1 MKKLAWLITT
11 GIFTAQF
18 ASASIISLYEFN
30 GTTQDSV
37 RGAGNQALLVGGTAA
52 YTTGKSGQAFNFDG
66 NTILKAPLA
75 GAGLN
80 NFSFSAWVN
89 FQTTT
94 GFDTILKNWG
104 ASQIGAFHLGLDS
117 GGNTIESFIGGRD
130 DENGDPAP
138 SVVVGGTTAAITNW
152 IHVGVTLGN
161 STQTLYVNGQSQ
173 DTAATPFALSDRFG
187 SMSFGAKL
195 NDAQDGAA
203 ENYTGW
209 LNGYLDDVAFFDQ
222 ALTSTEML
230 QVYNAGVSGNSISTL
245 GFATTSVPEPSTFV
259 VSALFACGMLCMR
272 SRKSRKKS

>member
-1 MKKLAWLITT
+1 MKKIAWLITT

-30 GTTQDSV
+30 GTTEDSV

-52 YTTGKSGQAFNFDG
+52 YTTGKSGQAFHFNG
-66 NTILKAPLA
+66 STILKAPLA

-89 FQTTT
+89 YQQRGTW
-94 GFDTILKNWG
+94 GTILKNWSE
-104 ASQIGAFHLGLDS
+104 SQAGAFHLGLDY
-117 GGNTIESFIGGRD
+117 GGNYIESILGGRD
-130 DENGDPAP
+130 VNGSAVDGPN
-138 SVVVGGTTAAITNW
+138 VTTGNW

-161 STQTLYVNGQSQ
+161 ATQTLYVNGQSEN
-173 DTAATPFALSDRFG
+173 TGNTPFALSDRFG

-203 ENYTGW
+203 QNYTGW
-209 LNGYLDDVAFFDQ
+209 LDGYLDDVAFFDQ
-222 ALTSTEML
+222 ALTPTEMS
-230 QVYNAGVSGNSISTL
+230 QVYNAGVQGNSISNL

>member
-1 MKKLAWLITT
+1 M
-11 GIFTAQF
+11 
-18 ASASIISLYEFN
+18 
-30 GTTQDSV
+30 

-52 YTTGKSGQAFNFDG
+52 YTTGKSGQAFNFNG
-66 NTILKAPLA
+66 STILKAPLA

-89 FQTTT
+89 YQQP
-94 GFDTILKNWG
+94 GQWGTILKNWG
-104 ASQIGAFHLGLDS
+104 ESQVGAFHLGLDS
-117 GGNTIESFIGGRD
+117 GGTYIESLAGGRD
-130 DENGDPAP
+130 DQDLSLGGPY
-138 SVVVGGTTAAITNW
+138 SVVNGLSSVTAGVW

-161 STQTLYVNGQSQ
+161 STQTLYVNGQLANFEQ
-173 DTAATPFALSDRFG
+173 APFALSDRFG
-187 SMSFGAKL
+187 FMSFGAKL
-195 NDAQDGAA
+195 NNDQDGVS
-203 ENYTGW
+203 TTSPGW

-230 QVYNAGVSGNSISTL
+230 QVYNAGVSGNSISNL

>member
-1 MKKLAWLITT
+1 MKKIAWLITT

-30 GTTQDSV
+30 GTTEDSV

-52 YTTGKSGQAFNFDG
+52 YTTGKSGQAFNFNG
-66 NTILKAPLA
+66 STILKAPLA
-75 GAGLN
+75 GAGLS

-89 FQTTT
+89 FQTST

-104 ASQIGAFHLGLDS
+104 ASQVGAFHLGLDS
-117 GGNTIESFIGGRD
+117 GGNTIESFFGGRD
-130 DENGDPAP
+130 DSNGDPSSA
-138 SVVVGGTTAAITNW
+138 VVGPNVTIGNW

-161 STQTLYVNGQSQ
+161 ATQTLYVNGLSQ
-173 DTAATPFALSDRFG
+173 GTANTPFALSDRFG

-203 ENYTGW
+203 QNYTGW
-209 LNGYLDDVAFFDQ
+209 LDGYLDDVAFFDQ
-222 ALTSTEML
+222 ALTPTEMS
-230 QVYNAGVSGNSISTL
+230 QVYNAGVQGNSISNL